1 MINSICSNYKQTQ
14 MIFFN
19 RKSPFSLST
28 NRFSQNYSLFLSMF
42 HHKQINTR
50 VSVLFKTIHV
60 LSFLAFSTL
69 LVYGKQ
75 FHRSACGVVY
85 RALAWQSE
93 GPQFESCWQHFLF
106 YFIFFILFFFFLIQ
120 LTRKHLERWKW
131 PLIVLW
137 TISLLVFLGLSTFLW
152 KDLLKC
158 LCLLL
163 LLLFFF
169 PDFWNRKTYQKTL

>member
-1 MINSICSNYKQTQ
+1 MYHKFCMINSIYSNYKQTQ
-14 MIFFN
+14 MIFFY
-19 RKSPFSLST
+19 RISPFSLST

-93 GPQFESCWQHFLF
+93 GPQFKSCWQHFL
-106 YFIFFILFFFFLIQ
+106 IFFFFNFFFFLIQ
-120 LTRKHLERWKW
+120 LTRKHLERWK
-131 PLIVLW
+131 
-137 TISLLVFLGLSTFLW
+137 
-152 KDLLKC
+152 
-158 LCLLL
+158 
-163 LLLFFF
+163 
-169 PDFWNRKTYQKTL
+169 